1 MGQWALLR
9 FGETIEHG
17 RFVITDDAQLQ
28 FVLVEI
34 KLGVTFVQTA
44 LNAYYSG
51 HDENGDSAKANA
63 IKALESA
70 RRFISVLDAAG
81 QQAARAELPKLEK
94 ALKAL
99 A

>member
-1 MGQWALLR
+1 M
-9 FGETIEHG
+9 EH
-17 RFVITDDAQLQ
+17 RRYVITDDPQLQ
-28 FVLVEI
+28 FVLIEI
-34 KLGVTFVQTA
+34 KLGITFVRTA

-51 HDENGDSAKANA
+51 HDEHGDSAKANA

-70 RRFISVLDAAG
+70 KRFIGVLDAAG
-81 QQAARAELPKLEK
+81 QQAVRAELPKLEQ